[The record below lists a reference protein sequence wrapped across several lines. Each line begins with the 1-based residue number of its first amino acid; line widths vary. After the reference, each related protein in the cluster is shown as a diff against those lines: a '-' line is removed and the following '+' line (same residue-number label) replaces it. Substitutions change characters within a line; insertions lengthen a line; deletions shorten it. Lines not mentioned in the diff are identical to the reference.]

1 MDKVCVAG
9 YRGMVGSAL
18 VRRLVA
24 DGIKPWLP
32 PRTDYSVILDAE
44 VAFTGMDTVF
54 FAAGVGGGIAKNQR
68 VPADLACQTLRLLT
82 GGMEGA
88 RRAGVQRFVWFACAC
103 VYPRDGGALWSGLL
117 EPTSQAFAA
126 AQLAGIELTRA
137 MNQQYRTGYL
147 ALVCPTCYGPG
158 DDFSDDGHVVAGL
171 IRAFHGAKVSGA
183 SLVTL
188 WGTGRAIRQVM
199 YVDDLARVAL
209 AVSHAPR
216 NGCVLNVSVG
226 TSVSVEALALCVK
239 DIVAYKGRIAW
250 RGTEDGAPR
259 KELAGGVWP
268 TELTSL
274 AEGLR
279 RTYEWFLANVA
290 NLPTGQNL
298 VTR

>member
-9 YRGMVGSAL
+9 HKGMLGSAL
-18 VRRLVA
+18 VRRLTA

-32 PRTDYSVILDAE
+32 MHRTDFSIILDAE

-54 FAAGVGGGIAKNQR
+54 FCAGVGGGIAKNQR
-68 VPADLACQTLRLLT
+68 MSANLALQTLRLLT

-88 RRAGVQRFVWFACAC
+88 RRAGVRRFVWFACAC
-103 VYPRDGGALWSGLL
+103 VYPREGGALWSGPL

-137 MNQQYRTGYL
+137 MNQQYGTGYL

-171 IRAFHGAKVSGA
+171 IRAFHGAKMTGA
-183 SLVTL
+183 SVVTL
-188 WGTGRAIRQVM
+188 WGTGHAIRQVM

-209 AVSHAPR
+209 AVVHAPL
-216 NGCVLNVSVG
+216 NGCLVNVSVG
-226 TSVSVEALALCVK
+226 TSVSVEALAFCVK
-239 DIVAYKGRIAW
+239 DIVGFQGGIAW
-250 RGTEDGAPR
+250 RGTEDGTPK
-259 KELAGGVWP
+259 KELAGGIWP
-268 TELTSL
+268 TILTPL

-279 RTYEWFLANVA
+279 RTYVWFLAHVA
-290 NLPTGQNL
+290 NLPAG
-298 VTR
+298 